1 MRGPPTLHPLTRGCP
16 LNHNSPPPSDCKW
29 AQVPQ
34 EQGVRF
40 HQILPYNVE
49 PTYEEVWFHQIVPCI
64 PGGSVPQTW
73 FHQIIP
79 YNVWLTYEEVW
90 FHQIVPYIPGGAL
103 TQMWFHQNKPYI
115 FTLSTDLIIIMMHV
129 LIIYLNEHGTFGH
142 IALWYFH
149 PLIWSAWLAKLWPGL
164 QNIWPI
170 LQNIWPILQNTGLQC
185 LKICSHQT
193 VVNHSL

>member
-40 HQILPYNVE
+40 HQILPYNVWL
-49 PTYEEVWFHQIVPCI
+49 TYEEMWFHQIVPYYI
-64 PGGSVPQTW
+64 PGGSVPQAW
-73 FHQIIP
+73 FHQILP

-103 TQMWFHQNKPYI
+103 TQMWFHQTKPYI
-115 FTLSTDLIIIMMHV
+115 FTLSTDLIIMMHV
-129 LIIYLNEHGTFGH
+129 LIIYLNEHGTFGLACKTFGLACKTFGLSCK
-142 IALWYFH
+142 IRGFNVSRFVRIRLWFN
-149 PLIWSAWLAKLWPGL
+149 P
-164 QNIWPI
+164 
-170 LQNIWPILQNTGLQC
+170 
-185 LKICSHQT
+185 
-193 VVNHSL
+193 SL

>member
-40 HQILPYNVE
+40 HQILPYNV
-49 PTYEEVWFHQIVPCI
+49 
-64 PGGSVPQTW
+64 
-73 FHQIIP
+73 
-79 YNVWLTYEEVW
+79 WLTYEEVW

-103 TQMWFHQNKPYI
+103 TQMRFHQTKPYI

-164 QNIWPI
+164 QNIWPS